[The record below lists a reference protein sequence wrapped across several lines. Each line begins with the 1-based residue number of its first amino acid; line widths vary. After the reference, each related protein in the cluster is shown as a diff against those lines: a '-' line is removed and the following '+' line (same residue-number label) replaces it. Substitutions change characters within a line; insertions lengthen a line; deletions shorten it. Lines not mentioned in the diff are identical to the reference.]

1 MKMTVEEL
9 LPVSFGPE
17 DLTKKKVSYIPNNNW
32 ASLLVQKHTSVRDTQ
47 RTSSTCWSCIDVM

>member
-32 ASLLVQKHTSVRDTQ
+32 ASLLVRKHTSVRDT
-47 RTSSTCWSCIDVM
+47 